1 MPVCSLLTPRRTC
14 PKISIPVS
22 FSSSSYG
29 SRSNGVI
36 LPSLRVALPSIC
48 CERSQ
53 EVVHSSWGDRPAAHY
68 QGNHALAETVPG
80 DHLHVLLWA
89 TACIAFF
96 GFLRMG
102 EVTAVPNGPP
112 PILMSGVAIDSHS
125 KPTMIKLTLGRT
137 KSDPFGTG
145 TTVYLGKTG
154 VQLCPVQ
161 AVLGYLAVRPPAQ
174 QGPLLVT
181 RDGGPLSRECFV
193 QHLKTALT
201 ALGVDHRRY
210 SGHSFRIGA
219 AAQAGIP
226 DHLTKAMAFRSIPN
240 LHSNT
245 PSNSSFCL
253 VVSGH
258 RNSPLVPI
266 IVSFHVM
273 CMQGRSGFAYFV
285 FVFSFIHQFL
295 KG

>member
-1 MPVCSLLTPRRTC
+1 MSARNRYLEFCRKANLKPLPLCQGTLCLFAAFLHQEGLAPKSVSLYLSAVRHMEVEATA
-14 PKISIPVS
+14 
-22 FSSSSYG
+22 SSSP
-29 SRSNGVI
+29 RSEWPFLQYVVKRSSTAPGGTGQ
-36 LPSLRVALPSIC
+36 LPITREIMLWLK
-48 CERSQ
+48 Q
-53 EVVHSSWGDRPAAHY
+53 SWC
-68 QGNHALAETVPG
+68 NPG

-96 GFLRMG
+96 GFLRLG

-219 AAQAGIP
+219 ATSAAQAGIP
-226 DHLTKAMAFRSIPN
+226 DHLIKAMGRWRSEAYQIYIR
-240 LHSNT
+240 T
-245 PSNSSFCL
+245 PPATLASVSSSL
-253 VVSGH
+253 ATGT
-258 RNSPLVPI
+258 PP
-266 IVSFHVM
+266 
-273 CMQGRSGFAYFV
+273 
-285 FVFSFIHQFL
+285 
-295 KG
+295 